1 MVIKM
6 SNIINFELTKKC
18 EHGLYKMINGE
29 IVCMKCRDL
38 VGSDVVIN
46 DLWSGLGRNVLD
58 TNIINKALMQYI
70 NPELKDLRSD
80 EVEKLDIEILRK
92 SNELKRLTKLIND
105 LRCENGINIR
115 LVTDDSVSIFNGDKS
130 IEVR

>member
-1 MVIKM
+1 M
-6 SNIINFELTKKC
+6 SNVINLEVAKKC
-18 EHGLYKMINGE
+18 EHGLYKMINGD
-29 IVCMKCRDL
+29 IVCMKCRDS
-38 VGSDVVIN
+38 VSSDAVIR

-70 NPELKDLRSD
+70 NPELKDFRSD

-92 SNELKRLTKLIND
+92 SSELKRLTKLIND

-115 LVTDDSVSIFNGDKS
+115 LVTDDSVSIFNDDES

>member
-1 MVIKM
+1 MGMIKM
-6 SNIINFELTKKC
+6 SNVIELNKKC
-18 EHGLYKMINGE
+18 SHGLYRMVDGE
-29 IVCMKCRDL
+29 IVCMMCRDL
-38 VGSDVVIN
+38 VDSDIVIG

-70 NPELKDLRSD
+70 NPELKDFRSD

-92 SNELKRLTKLIND
+92 SSELKRLTKLIND

-115 LVTDDSVSIFNGDKS
+115 LVTDDSVSIFNDDES